1 MKHVRLGRILKM
13 VNANMMYDV
22 NHNRRSE
29 EIFLIFNLSVKILD
43 NINYH
48 CTTYFQGHQFLFFQ
62 GTMYIRKT
70 LGTSAILTATV
81 NIPGAAFWQRITTVL
96 RFQRDLDIARAQ
108 GTYVA
113 TILEMAV
120 LQECVLLQV

>member
-1 MKHVRLGRILKM
+1 MFASMSI
-13 VNANMMYDV
+13 
-22 NHNRRSE
+22 
-29 EIFLIFNLSVKILD
+29 
-43 NINYH
+43 
-48 CTTYFQGHQFLFFQ
+48 LFFFQ
-62 GTMYIRKT
+62 DTMFTTKA
-70 LGTSAILTATV
+70 LGTAAILTATV
-81 NIPGAAFWQRITTVL
+81 NIPGAASWQRITTVL

>member
-96 RFQRDLDIARAQ
+96 RFPQDLDIARA
-108 GTYVA
+108 
-113 TILEMAV
+113 
-120 LQECVLLQV
+120 